1 MKKALLGLMIF
12 ACVFFSVSCS
22 TNKST
27 PTYSVTVL
35 STSSTTTLK
44 TTVEET
50 TTTEE
55 TTENGEIMWND
66 AIDHVGE
73 YATVVGEVKS
83 IKYSSY
89 SNGSPTF
96 INIGEDYPNSYR
108 FSPVIW
114 GKNRNT
120 CLSVLDEIYYGDTVA
135 ITGYIETYN
144 GVAQI
149 EISSPSQ
156 IEIR

>member
-73 YATVVGEVKS
+73 YATVVGEGKS

-89 SNGSPTF
+89 SNGSPLVYLCLMRF
-96 INIGEDYPNSYR
+96 IMAIPLLSQ
-108 FSPVIW
+108 VIL
-114 GKNRNT
+114 KH
-120 CLSVLDEIYYGDTVA
+120 ITV
-135 ITGYIETYN
+135 
-144 GVAQI
+144 
-149 EISSPSQ
+149 
-156 IEIR
+156 